1 MKSVLIIGL
10 GRFGRHLSRKFIEEG
25 NAVLAIEK
33 DEERADNAVNIVNDI
48 QIGDATNEDF
58 IESLGVNNFDICIV
72 AIGDNFQ
79 TALEITVLLK
89 DCGAKYVIAR
99 ANRDVHRKLLLRN
112 GADYV
117 VYAEKEIAEKIAV
130 KYGSKNVFD
139 YLELTPDIGI
149 YEIKTPESWLN
160 KTIIEKK
167 VRTRFQ
173 ISILETI
180 KDVMI
185 YPLPQPDHVFSSKE
199 TLIVMAKEKSI
210 KEIARF

>member
-117 VYAEKEIAEKIAV
+117 VYAEKEIAEKI
-130 KYGSKNVFD
+130 K
-139 YLELTPDIGI
+139 P
-149 YEIKTPESWLN
+149 WLN
-160 KTIIEKK
+160 RFDGIRNFDRYGQRK
-167 VRTRFQ
+167 VNQRNCSF
-173 ISILETI
+173 L
-180 KDVMI
+180 KLC
-185 YPLPQPDHVFSSKE
+185 YNL
-199 TLIVMAKEKSI
+199 
-210 KEIARF
+210 